1 MTDIAIVPVDNVFCK
16 IIAEPH
22 ILQEIRQQFTFKA
35 DNYKFSPQY
44 KARRWNGDISLLK
57 RNKIYVGLLPRIRD
71 FATDAGYTLVVDPS
85 ISTSYNLSVKE
96 FATFIK
102 SLNLPFRP
110 YDYQIESAIKSIRAR
125 RQTIVSPTSSGK
137 SLIIYMIAAWCL
149 QQEPKALIIVPTI
162 GLVTQMKQDFE
173 EYGSTHRIHV
183 STDNLNKSY
192 DIDCDIVITT
202 WQSLNNGKTGVDPE
216 WYHQFGIVIADE
228 CHTVNQSSKAKIL
241 VNILSSLVHTPWRF
255 GTTGTLS
262 DNELNNYTLEGL
274 LGPKINLITT
284 KDLMDKGNVS
294 KLNIKCIVLSY
305 PEEVRK
311 QVKSLDYQGEIDY
324 ITTHEGRNQFI
335 KNLAL
340 SLEGNVLV
348 FFRFVDKHGNQL
360 RDLLVAEND
369 KPVYYIDGSVSGNER
384 EDIRQKLEEEDN
396 AVLVASLGTTSTG
409 VSITTLKHMI
419 AASPSKSKIKVL
431 QSIGRLLRLHVD
443 KTEAILYDIVDDLS
457 VGEYENYTL
466 RHFQERLKLYNSE
479 QFPYKIY
486 TVEIK

>member
-1 MTDIAIVPVDNVFCK
+1 MTDIAILPIDHVFCR
-16 IIAEPH
+16 IVAEPH

-57 RNKIYVGLLPRIRD
+57 RDRIYVGMLPRLRQ
-71 FATDAGYTLVVDPS
+71 FAVDSGYNIVIDPS
-85 ISTSYNLSVKE
+85 IATSYNLSVHE

-110 YDYQIESAIKSIRAR
+110 RDYQVESAIKAIRAR
-125 RQTIVSPTSSGK
+125 RQTILSPTSSGK
-137 SLIIYMIAAWCL
+137 SLIIYMLVAWCL
-149 QQEPKALIIVPTI
+149 QQESKALIIVPTI

-173 EYGSTHRIHV
+173 KYGSKHRIHV
-183 STDNLNKSY
+183 STDNLDKTY
-192 DIDCDIVITT
+192 DIDADIVITT
-202 WQSLNNGKTGVDPE
+202 WQSLNNGKTGVDKE
-216 WYHQFGIVIADE
+216 WYQQFGIVVADE

-241 VNILSSLVHTPWRF
+241 VNILSSMTNTPWRF

-262 DNELNNYTLEGL
+262 DNQLNNFTLEGL
-274 LGPKINLITT
+274 LGPKINLVTT
-284 KDLMDKGNVS
+284 KDLMEDKHVTPL
-294 KLNIKCIVLSY
+294 KIKCLVLSY

-311 QVKSLDYQGEIDY
+311 QVKRLDYQGEMDY
-324 ITTHEGRNQFI
+324 ITRHQGRNQFI
-335 KNLAL
+335 KNLSL
-340 SLEGNVLV
+340 SLKGNVLV
-348 FFRFVDKHGNQL
+348 FFRFVDKHGNAL
-360 RDLLVAEND
+360 RDILVAEGS
-369 KPVYYIDGSVSGNER
+369 KPVYYIDGSVSGNDR
-384 EDIRQKLEEEDN
+384 EHIRQQLEKEEN

-409 VSITTLKHMI
+409 VSITSLKHMI

-443 KTEAILYDIVDDLS
+443 KQEAILYDIVDDFS
-457 VGEYENYTL
+457 VGGYENYTL
-466 RHFQERLKLYNSE
+466 RHFKERLNLYNSE